1 MAMIIAAAPSQPG
14 SREDVGTSNQ
24 AALADGT
31 EALDEPEL
39 ADKPKSPPGSRG
51 SHPIAGRRPLRF
63 AGNVMR
69 PASAYNVGAVVTNPD
84 RYTAVSRSAA
94 SAYAY
99 AVEQSGRQR

>member
-1 MAMIIAAAPSQPG
+1 MSGHQTKLLLPTRRKLSMNRSSQTSRKAHLGAEARIRSPAAA
-14 SREDVGTSNQ
+14 
-24 AALADGT
+24 
-31 EALDEPEL
+31 
-39 ADKPKSPPGSRG
+39 
-51 SHPIAGRRPLRF
+51 PLRF

-99 AVEQSGRQR
+99 AVQQSSRQR